1 LKKNTISLKLVIILL
16 SYIIVTFAK
25 EGNPKMFIKFSK
37 DNFEFGE
44 SCLCEIIFVNTSNEP
59 VNLQENPKKSVDLLM
74 HAVNIATNEDL
85 NYSIGK
91 MEIRNFGKDQFAVAV
106 PIKEPFEIAPRSMY
120 FFKTDLNNELYL
132 SPGTYEC
139 SLVNHMVEKSNKV
152 VVSITFTTASVKI
165 LARTAV
171 DERVIYARREWAYDW
186 LKKIDPE
193 LQLHL
198 TQDSDSDAQKKE
210 KVTFNQQS
218 YQKFLSW
225 WEENSKK
232 EKYQELIRN
241 INR

>member
-1 LKKNTISLKLVIILL
+1 LFN
-16 SYIIVTFAK
+16 IIVTFAK

-44 SCLCEIIFVNTSNEP
+44 SSLCEIIFVNTSSEP
-59 VNLQENPKKSVDLLM
+59 VNLQEDPKKSVDLLM
-74 HAVNIATNEDL
+74 HAVNISTKEDL

-91 MEIRNFGKDQFAVAV
+91 MDVRNFGKDQFAVAV

-132 SPGTYEC
+132 SPGIYEC
-139 SLVNHMVEKSNKV
+139 SLVNYMVEKSNAV
-152 VVSITFTTASVKI
+152 VICIIFTTASVKI

-171 DERVIYARREWAYDW
+171 DERAGYARREWAYDW

-198 TQDSDSDAQKKE
+198 TNDSDSDAQKKD
-210 KVTFNQQS
+210 KITFNQQS
-218 YQKFLSW
+218 YLKFLNW

-232 EKYQELIRN
+232 EKYQELIRD
-241 INR
+241 INK